1 MKTLGSTDLLEW
13 EEGLRL
19 CKNLKFEVPTLTE
32 SILSKRL
39 PEASEEAVR
48 MITLMLSLDPNKRPT
63 ISQLL
68 DSPFFHDDDEVL
80 HLPILGDSP
89 KLNIRKSIE
98 KLSNQSQHKYVGE
111 LEESQN
117 FNSIK
122 NKKTR
127 MSK

>member
-1 MKTLGSTDLLEW
+1 MLEW
-13 EEGLRL
+13 EEGLKL

-89 KLNIRKSIE
+89 ELNIRKSIE

-111 LEESQN
+111 IGESQH
-117 FNSIK
+117 FNSTK

-127 MSK
+127 LSK